1 MADPVGLLGNG
12 GGVGP
17 VKPAQGPQGPAKGAP
32 GAPSFKDTLLQNLEQ
47 VNELQQDATAAI
59 EDLQA
64 GRRSDLEG
72 VILATQKADTAFK
85 MLQSVRN
92 KVLEAY
98 EQIQQMRT

>member
-1 MADPVGLLGNG
+1 MADPVGLLGGG

-17 VKPAQGPQGPAKGAP
+17 IKPAHASQGPAKGAP
-32 GAPSFKDTLLQNLEQ
+32 GGPSFKDALLQNLEQ

-59 EDLQA
+59 EDLQS

-92 KVLEAY
+92 KVIEAY
-98 EQIQQMRT
+98 EQVQQMRT

>member
-1 MADPVGLLGNG
+1 MADPVGLLGSG

-17 VKPAQGPQGPAKGAP
+17 IRPVQGPQGPAQTTPGGA
-32 GAPSFKDTLLQNLEQ
+32 SFKDTLLQNLEQ

-59 EDLQA
+59 EDLQS

-92 KVLEAY
+92 KVIEAY
-98 EQIQQMRT
+98 EQVQQMRT